1 MKIVKKIAII
11 IAVIFFA
18 LVFYG
23 MVSKISDDSAVQ
35 DLQSATVSTLSPT
48 GELAEIFA
56 FGTDYTD
63 IQRENKLKEIKG
75 SVVVWQLPVYEV
87 KRDGENYS
95 IQTQNP
101 KTFGQGEAM
110 VPAIITLMPQSD
122 EDKAHIESLKTGDI
136 ISFKGT
142 IYGVRMRHLL
152 INPAYLHQAAARNVA
167 ADVATEPTATDAN
180 SDINASLAE
189 SSEEL
194 TKLEDPD
201 SEWVPSFDCAK
212 AATPVEKMICNDPF
226 VGKLDGALASNYK
239 TMMAADI
246 GDGARDELKSTQ
258 MQWLASRDNCADNQ
272 CLVNAYKTRVDAVCE
287 YPVLSGVH
295 PGCVMAD
302 EIQVY

>member
-152 INPAYLHQAAARNVA
+152 INPAYLHQAAAAQPN
-167 ADVATEPTATDAN
+167 VATEPTATDAN
-180 SDINASLAE
+180 SDINTSLAE

-194 TKLEDPD
+194 TKLEVAD

-212 AATPVEKMICNDPF
+212 AATAVETMICSDPLL
-226 VGKLDGALASNYK
+226 VRLDGALAHNYD

-287 YPVLSGVH
+287 YPVLSGTH
-295 PGCVMAD
+295 PDCVMAD